1 MTIRAAV
8 LISGG
13 GTTLQNFLDCI
24 GRGAL
29 DMKIE
34 VVISSRPRVEGLEK
48 ARRARIPTEVIERQ
62 RYDNDEAYSAAIT
75 DVLSR
80 LDIDLVLL
88 AGYTRRYLFP
98 ERYRGRVLNIH
109 PGLLP
114 KYGGRGMYGHHVHE
128 AVLAA
133 GETESGCTV
142 IVADHEYDHG
152 PILVER
158 RVPVLPGDTPDT
170 LAARIFE
177 AECEA
182 YPEAIRQLSA
192 QMNGAWTKGS

>member
-1 MTIRAAV
+1 VTIKLAV

-13 GTTLQNFLDCI
+13 GTTLQNFIDEIAAGRLD
-24 GRGAL
+24 A
-29 DMKIE
+29 KIE

-62 RYDNDEAYSAAIT
+62 RFETDEAYGVAIT

-98 ERYRGRVLNIH
+98 ESLRGRVLNIH

-114 KYGGRGMYGHHVHE
+114 KYGGRGMYGHYVHE

-133 GETESGCTV
+133 GEKESGCTV
-142 IVADHEYDHG
+142 IIADHEYDHG
-152 PILVER
+152 PSIIER
-158 RVPVLPGDTPDT
+158 RVPVLPDDTPET

-177 AECEA
+177 AECVI
-182 YPEAIRQLSA
+182 YPEAVRMVA
-192 QMNGAWTKGS
+192 AGMNGAWSKGK

>member
-1 MTIRAAV
+1 MTIKAAV
-8 LISGG
+8 LLSGG
-13 GTTLQNFLDCI
+13 GTTLQNFI
-24 GRGAL
+24 NEINAGHL

-62 RYDNDEAYSAAIT
+62 RFESDEAYGAAIT
-75 DVLSR
+75 DLLSR

-98 ERYRGRVLNIH
+98 ESLRGRVLNIH

-142 IVADHEYDHG
+142 IIADHEY
-152 PILVER
+152 
-158 RVPVLPGDTPDT
+158 
-170 LAARIFE
+170 
-177 AECEA
+177 
-182 YPEAIRQLSA
+182 
-192 QMNGAWTKGS
+192 